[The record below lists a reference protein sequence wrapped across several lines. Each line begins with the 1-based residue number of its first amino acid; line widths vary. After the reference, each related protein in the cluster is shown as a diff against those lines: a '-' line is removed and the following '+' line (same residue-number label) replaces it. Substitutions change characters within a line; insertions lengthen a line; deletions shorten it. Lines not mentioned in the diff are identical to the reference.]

1 MKFPFH
7 VLAGVLPVV
16 LLMMVGLAGCT
27 PKQAAKPPHGT
38 PEYAIELPPGYEDLR
53 VIEEVRPAQKRGE
66 DGTAA
71 AEPEKSPAQGPG
83 AGLAQSST
91 QDSVSKQG
99 STRATPPTIT
109 IVIDDAGYQIKD
121 LKPFLALPFP
131 LTIAVLP
138 GLAHSRDAANMT
150 AEAGK
155 ELILHQPMEALGG
168 QDPGP
173 HAVFLSMEDAEIERT
188 LRENIESL
196 PFVPAGM
203 NNHMGSAVTRDRRAM
218 AVILKLAKEYGMYYL
233 DSLTTHG
240 TVTAELGKEIGIPYL
255 ERHVFLD
262 NKSDRASIIAAI
274 EEGKKIARSQGAAV
288 MIGHVWSAELA
299 STLMELYP
307 QLVEEGYSLSTISQ
321 YMQMEA
327 EAQAGYESSG
337 N

>member
-1 MKFPFH
+1 MRGKKKTVFKFRFH
-7 VLAGVLPVV
+7 AAAGVLLAA
-16 LLMMVGLAGCT
+16 LLIMDGLAGCT
-27 PKQAAKPPHGT
+27 PKKTAQPPHGT

-53 VIEEVRPAQKRGE
+53 VIEQTQPAQSLPGDRSS
-66 DGTAA
+66 A
-71 AEPEKSPAQGPG
+71 AEP
-83 AGLAQSST
+83 AQSTVRESASKERIGRTLPST
-91 QDSVSKQG
+91 L
-99 STRATPPTIT
+99 I
-109 IVIDDAGYQIKD
+109 IVIDDAGYQTKD

-173 HAVFLSMEDAEIERT
+173 HAVFLSMDDAAIERT
-188 LRENIESL
+188 VRENIESL
-196 PFVPAGM
+196 PFIPAGM
-203 NNHMGSAVTRDRRAM
+203 NNHMGSAVTRDKRAM
-218 AVILKLAKEYGMYYL
+218 AIILKLAKEYGMYYL
-233 DSLTTHG
+233 DSLTTNG
-240 TVTAELGKEIGIPYL
+240 TVTAELGKQIGIPHL

-262 NKSDRASIIAAI
+262 NKSDRESIIAAI
-274 EEGKKIARSQGAAV
+274 EEGKKIARSNGAAV
-288 MIGHVWSAELA
+288 MIGHVWSAQLA